1 MAGSCIKPVYGR
13 QEGTSNSCSTADEFF
28 ATLNGQMIDPSSPRE
43 LSSVD
48 ILANVRALAPE
59 IQSRGDEIAALRRL
73 PADLVLKLKAAGVF
87 RMAMPKAWG
96 GPEMTP
102 RDQCAVYETLGAA
115 DASVAWCVKIGS
127 DSGYFAGFLEDTAAR
142 SLYKGLDTAIA
153 GQVPPNGT
161 AERVAGGY
169 RVSGRWTFGSG
180 STHADVIMG
189 GCIVTEGGQPI
200 VERGA
205 PVQRIVLAPA
215 SNFEIIDTWH
225 STGLAGS
232 GSNDYAAR
240 DLFVPEAHT
249 LASDPAPTR
258 SAPLY
263 CYFGMFLASW
273 HGVAL
278 GLARRAID
286 AALAVAEKKIHIFP
300 PPPILLRDRP
310 HARVALAKAEMELGA
325 ARAFTYGTIDRI
337 WDDAQARGR
346 VSEENRRAM
355 ALSLSH
361 AFRSARRIAQSMYDL
376 VGPTA
381 VFATKTPLDR
391 LLRDA
396 ITMSQ
401 HLLLADSF
409 LEIVGG
415 TIVGDPSPISW
426 L

>member
-1 MAGSCIKPVYGR
+1 M
-13 QEGTSNSCSTADEFF
+13 SNSCSTADEFF
-28 ATLNGQMIDPSSPRE
+28 ATLNGQMIDRSSPRE
-43 LSSVD
+43 LSAVD

-59 IQSRGDEIAALRRL
+59 IQSRGDEIATLRRL
-73 PADLVLKLKAAGVF
+73 PADLVLKLKAAGAF

-142 SLYKGLDTAIA
+142 ALYKGLDTAIA

-200 VERGA
+200 VERGV

-215 SNFEIIDTWH
+215 SSFEIMDTWH

-346 VSEENRRAM
+346 VSDENRRAM

-396 ITMSQ
+396 ITMSE

-415 TIVGDPSPISW
+415 TMVGDASPISW

>member
-1 MAGSCIKPVYGR
+1 MPSHLETG
-13 QEGTSNSCSTADEFF
+13 
-28 ATLNGQMIDPSSPRE
+28 DPPSPRE
-43 LSSVD
+43 LSSAD
-48 ILANVRALAPE
+48 ILANMRALAPE
-59 IQSRGDEIAALRRL
+59 IQSRGDEISALRRL
-73 PADLVLKLKAAGVF
+73 PADLVLELKRAGAF

-102 RDQCAVYETLGAA
+102 REQCAVYETLGAA

-127 DSGYFAGFLEDTAAR
+127 DGGYFVGFLEDTAAR
-142 SLYKGLDTAIA
+142 ALYTSLDAVTA

-161 AERVAGGY
+161 AERVTGGY

-200 VERGA
+200 VEDGA
-205 PVQRIVLAPA
+205 PVQRIILAPA

-232 GSNDYAAR
+232 GSNDYATK

-249 LASDPAPTR
+249 MASDPTPTR

-286 AALAVAEKKIHIFP
+286 AALAVAERKIHIFP

-337 WDDAQARGR
+337 WDDAQTRGR
-346 VSEENRRAM
+346 VSAENRRAM
-355 ALSLSH
+355 ALSLSYS
-361 AFRSARRIAQSMYDL
+361 FRSARRIAQSMYDL
-376 VGPTA
+376 LGPTA
-381 VFATKTPLDR
+381 VFATRTPLDR

-396 ITMSQ
+396 ITMSE

-415 TIVGDPSPISW
+415 TMVGDASPISW

>member
-1 MAGSCIKPVYGR
+1 LDRTAA
-13 QEGTSNSCSTADEFF
+13 TS
-28 ATLNGQMIDPSSPRE
+28 P
-43 LSSVD
+43 
-48 ILANVRALAPE
+48 
-59 IQSRGDEIAALRRL
+59 
-73 PADLVLKLKAAGVF
+73 
-87 RMAMPKAWG
+87 
-96 GPEMTP
+96 
-102 RDQCAVYETLGAA
+102 
-115 DASVAWCVKIGS
+115 
-127 DSGYFAGFLEDTAAR
+127 GFSKTAAR

-189 GCIVTEGGQPI
+189 GCIMTEGGQPI

-249 LASDPAPTR
+249 LASDPSPTR
-258 SAPLY
+258 STPLY

-337 WDDAQARGR
+337 WDDAERGR
-346 VSEENRRAM
+346 VSDENRRPM

-361 AFRSARRIAQSMYDL
+361 AFRSARWIAQSMYDL

-415 TIVGDPSPISW
+415 TMVGDASPISW

>member
-1 MAGSCIKPVYGR
+1 M
-13 QEGTSNSCSTADEFF
+13 D
-28 ATLNGQMIDPSSPRE
+28 
-43 LSSVD
+43 
-48 ILANVRALAPE
+48 
-59 IQSRGDEIAALRRL
+59 
-73 PADLVLKLKAAGVF
+73 
-87 RMAMPKAWG
+87 
-96 GPEMTP
+96 
-102 RDQCAVYETLGAA
+102 
-115 DASVAWCVKIGS
+115 S

-142 SLYKGLDTAIA
+142 ALYKGLDTVIA

-161 AERVAGGY
+161 AERVGGGY

-180 STHADVIMG
+180 SNHADVLLG
-189 GCIVTEGGQPI
+189 GCIVTEGGQPM
-200 VERGA
+200 VERGV

-232 GSNDYAAR
+232 GSHDYAAR

-286 AALAVAEKKIHIFP
+286 TALAVAGKKIHIFP
-300 PPPILLRDRP
+300 PPPTLLRNRP
-310 HARVALAKAEMELGA
+310 HARVAFAKAEMDLGA
-325 ARAFTYGTIDRI
+325 ARAFTHGTIDRI

-355 ALSLSH
+355 ALSLSY
-361 AFRSARRIAQSMYDL
+361 AFRSARGITQSMYDL

-381 VFATKTPLDR
+381 VYATRTPLD
-391 LLRDA
+391 
-396 ITMSQ
+396 
-401 HLLLADSF
+401 
-409 LEIVGG
+409 
-415 TIVGDPSPISW
+415 
-426 L
+426 

>member
-1 MAGSCIKPVYGR
+1 MRVDS
-13 QEGTSNSCSTADEFF
+13 
-28 ATLNGQMIDPSSPRE
+28 MSSRD
-43 LSSVD
+43 LSSAE

-73 PADLVLKLKAAGVF
+73 PADLVVKLRAAGVF

-102 RDQCAVYETLGAA
+102 REQCTVYETLGAA

-127 DSGYFAGFLEDTAAR
+127 DGGYFIGFLEDTAAR
-142 SLYKGLDTAIA
+142 ALYTSLDAVTA

-161 AERVAGGY
+161 AERVNGGY

-180 STHADVIMG
+180 TTHADVIMG
-189 GCIVTEGGQPI
+189 GCIVTEGGRPVI
-200 VERGA
+200 ERGA
-205 PVQRIVLAPA
+205 PIQRIILAPA
-215 SNFEIIDTWH
+215 SKFAIIDTWH

-232 GSNDYAAR
+232 GSNDYATE

-249 LASDPAPTR
+249 LAADPTPMR

-263 CYFGMFLASW
+263 CYFGLFLASW
-273 HGVAL
+273 HGIAL

-286 AALAVAEKKIHIFP
+286 TALAVADKKMHIFP
-300 PPPILLRDRP
+300 PPPILLRNRP

-337 WDDAQARGR
+337 WDEAQTRGR

-361 AFRSARRIAQSMYDL
+361 AFRTARGVAQSMYDL
-376 VGPTA
+376 VGSTA

-415 TIVGDPSPISW
+415 TLVGEPSPISW